1 MLDKLTKLLLVEDDE
16 DDYILTCDYLEQLN
30 SHTFDIEWVSD
41 PQQAV
46 NILSKNEHD
55 ICLLDYRLGASDG
68 LVVLKEALSN
78 GFDGPIIMLT
88 GQSDDALDS
97 AALDAGA
104 VDYLVKNEMSSSRFA
119 RSIRYALARRDI
131 EGERIE
137 RLKAEA
143 ENRSKDRFLAHLSH
157 ELRTPLSSILGYT
170 ELLMQSEFNQHASN
184 ELGVIYRNGKH
195 LLSLLNDVLDLSK
208 IAADKLE
215 ITCADVNLDSL
226 MADVFTLMRVS
237 ALDKGLS
244 LRFESLEPLPLVI
257 SVDATRLKQ
266 ILINLIN
273 NAIKFT
279 EQGEIRVSAWT
290 ESVDGTEKLF
300 FSIKDSG
307 LGIAQEKQDLIF
319 KPFEQIAD
327 VESRS
332 VGGAGL
338 GLAICSELLS
348 HMQGGI
354 SLESTIGE
362 GSEFTISLH
371 PGDIGRVERNVLK
384 LDLTPNMQQKAP
396 SCCIKGR
403 VLVVDDLRDLRMLVG
418 HMLTSVGAEVEY
430 AENGK
435 NALDKVKDAALNEQ
449 PFDLIFLDIHMPV
462 MGGKEAT
469 IELRKQGFKGAI
481 IALTAATMKGIKNE
495 LIALGFNDVIGK
507 PVNATYLYQ
516 CLERYLTQTIEKSV
530 TESSD
535 MPMPVGT
542 GSVLPRFL
550 LVEDDADA
558 AQITQLLLESLGVET
573 SISSSIEQCV
583 AMLKVDSQ
591 YDKVLLDMHL
601 PDGSGLELAHHV
613 KHNYPHV
620 KRVIVSGVEPDPLQ
634 IEQLKIESVL
644 LKPINLSL
652 LSSLIGD

>member
-1 MLDKLTKLLLVEDDE
+1 MLDKATKLLLVEDDE
-16 DDYILTCDYLEQLN
+16 DDYILTCDYLEQLS
-30 SHTFDIEWVSD
+30 SHTFDIDWISE
-41 PQQAV
+41 PEKAV
-46 NILSKNEHD
+46 AMLSKNQHD

-68 LVVLKEALSN
+68 LVVLKQAIEN
-78 GFDGPIIMLT
+78 GFTGPIIMLT
-88 GQSDDALDS
+88 GQSNEALDS

-104 VDYLVKNEMSSSRFA
+104 VDYLVKSEMSNSRFA

-131 EGERIE
+131 EDERIE

-170 ELLMQSEFNQHASN
+170 ELLMQSECNETAGH

-215 ITCADVNLDSL
+215 LTCADVNLDSL

-244 LRFESLEPLPLVI
+244 LRFESLHPLPLVVSI
-257 SVDATRLKQ
+257 DATRFRQ
-266 ILINLIN
+266 ILINIIN

-279 EQGEIRVSAWT
+279 EQGEIIVRAWT
-290 ESVDGTEKLF
+290 QIVDNKEMLF

-307 LGIAQEKQDLIF
+307 LGIAKEKQELIF

-338 GLAICSELLS
+338 GLAICSELLNR
-348 HMQGGI
+348 MQGGI
-354 SLESTIGE
+354 SLESEVGV
-362 GSEFTISLH
+362 GSEFTISLY
-371 PGDIGRVERNVLK
+371 PGNIKDVERHVLK
-384 LDLTPNMQQKAP
+384 LDLTPNMQQKTAP
-396 SCCIKGR
+396 CQVSGR
-403 VLVVDDLRDLRMLVG
+403 VLVVDDLRDLRVLVG
-418 HMLTSVGAEVEY
+418 HMLSSAGAKVDY
-430 AENGK
+430 AEHGK
-435 NALDKVKDAALNEQ
+435 QALDKVNRAQQQGQ
-449 PFDLIFLDIHMPV
+449 PYDIVFLDIHMPV

-469 IELRKQGFKGAI
+469 IELRKMGFAGAI
-481 IALTAATMKGIKNE
+481 IALTAATMKGIHSE
-495 LIALGFNDVIGK
+495 LTALGFNDVIGK
-507 PVNATYLYQ
+507 PVDASLLYQ
-516 CLERYLTQTIEKSV
+516 CLQGYLTETRKPVVANTEKVKKDAEATATS
-530 TESSD
+530 
-535 MPMPVGT
+535 
-542 GSVLPRFL
+542 RYL

-573 SISSSIEQCV
+573 AIADSFEQCMT
-583 AMLKVDSQ
+583 MLKTDAN

-601 PDGSGLELAHHV
+601 PDGSGLELAQYV
-613 KHNYPHV
+613 KQHYPHL
-620 KRVIVSGVEPDPLQ
+620 KRVIVSGVEPDPIQ
-634 IEQLKIESVL
+634 IEQLKIEQVL
-644 LKPINLSL
+644 LKPINLAL
-652 LSSLIGD
+652 LSDLIDV

>member
-1 MLDKLTKLLLVEDDE
+1 MLDKATKLLLVEDDE
-16 DDYILTCDYLEQLN
+16 DDYILTCDYLEQLS
-30 SHTFDIEWVSD
+30 SHTFDIDWISE
-41 PQQAV
+41 PAKAV
-46 NILSKNEHD
+46 EVLSTNQHD

-68 LVVLKEALSN
+68 LVVLKQAIEN
-78 GFDGPIIMLT
+78 GFTGPIIMLT
-88 GQSDDALDS
+88 GQSNEALDS

-104 VDYLVKNEMSSSRFA
+104 VDYLVKNEMSNSRFA

-131 EGERIE
+131 EDERIE

-170 ELLMQSEFNQHASN
+170 ELLMQSECNDNAGH

-215 ITCADVNLDSL
+215 LTCADVNLDSL

-244 LRFESLEPLPLVI
+244 LRFESLHPLPLVVSI
-257 SVDATRLKQ
+257 DATRFRQ
-266 ILINLIN
+266 ILINIIN

-279 EQGEIRVSAWT
+279 EQGEIIVRAWT
-290 ESVDGTEKLF
+290 KVVDNQEMLF

-307 LGIAQEKQDLIF
+307 LGIAKEKQELIF

-338 GLAICSELLS
+338 GLAICSELLNR
-348 HMQGGI
+348 MQGGI
-354 SLESTIGE
+354 SLESTVGE
-362 GSEFTISLH
+362 GSEFTISLY
-371 PGDIGRVERNVLK
+371 PGNIENVERHVLK
-384 LDLTPNMQQKAP
+384 LDLTPNMQQKTAP
-396 SCCIKGR
+396 CKVSGR
-403 VLVVDDLRDLRMLVG
+403 VLVVDDLRDLRVLVG
-418 HMLTSVGAEVEY
+418 HMLSSAGAKVDY
-430 AENGK
+430 AEHGK
-435 NALDKVKDAALNEQ
+435 QALDKVKKAAQQGE
-449 PFDLIFLDIHMPV
+449 PYDIVFLDIHMPV

-469 IELRKQGFKGAI
+469 IELRKMGFSGAI
-481 IALTAATMKGIKNE
+481 IALTAATMKGIHSE
-495 LIALGFNDVIGK
+495 LTALGFNDVIGK
-507 PVNATYLYQ
+507 PVDTSLLYQ
-516 CLERYLTQTIEKSV
+516 CLQGYLTKTKKGLEEPSAKIKSV
-530 TESSD
+530 PESV
-535 MPMPVGT
+535 PLT
-542 GSVLPRFL
+542 TRFL

-573 SISSSIEQCV
+573 AVADSFDQCIT
-583 AMLKVDSQ
+583 MLKSDAN

-601 PDGSGLELAHHV
+601 PDGSGLELANYV
-613 KHNYPHV
+613 KQHYPHL

-634 IEQLKIESVL
+634 TEHLKIDQVL

-652 LSSLIGD
+652 LSTLIED